1 MNGDVAVV
9 IPALDENQYYPEGDL
24 VKFGDTTLLEWK
36 ISQVLGVAERENI
49 FISTPSE
56 QIIDLA
62 QEYGVQSIKRRDPD
76 GSTRWILESV
86 EPIERKIILWTHVT
100 SPFISAGDYGEM
112 METFFGLPAEY
123 DSLITIYK
131 ESEYIYFQ
139 KEPLNFDV
147 NDYKSRKLLEPV
159 YRVTNGCYITPKESY
174 LLNRKYFGKS
184 PYYYEVDR
192 LTSLEIKD
200 VDHYEIATSL
210 LSMYFKVK
218 EI

>member
-9 IPALDENQYYPEGDL
+9 IPALDVNRYYPEGDL

-36 ISQVLGVAERENI
+36 ISQVLGVAEKENI

-56 QIIDLA
+56 RIIALA
-62 QEYGVQSIKRRDPD
+62 GDYGVQSIKRGDDD
-76 GSTRWILESV
+76 GSAGWILESV
-86 EPIERKIILWTHVT
+86 EPIENKIILWTHVT
-100 SPFISAGDYGEM
+100 SPFISAGDYADM
-112 METFFGLPAEY
+112 MRTFFSLSAEY
-123 DSLITIYK
+123 DSLITMYK
-131 ESEYIYFQ
+131 ESEYVFFQ
-139 KEPLNFDV
+139 NEPLNFDV

-174 LLNRKYFGKS
+174 LQNQKYFGGS
-184 PYYYEVDR
+184 PYYYEVDK

-200 VDHYEIATSL
+200 VDHYQMATSL

>member
-9 IPALDENQYYPEGDL
+9 IPALDVNQYYPEGDL

-36 ISQVLGVAERENI
+36 ISQVLGVAERGNI

-56 QIIDLA
+56 RIIALA
-62 QEYGVQSIKRRDPD
+62 RDYGVQSIRRGDAD
-76 GSTRWILESV
+76 GSAGWILESV
-86 EPIERKIILWTHVT
+86 EPIENKIILWTHVT
-100 SPFISAGDYGEM
+100 SPFISAGDYDDM
-112 METFFGLPAEY
+112 MKTFFSLPVEY
-123 DSLITIYK
+123 DSLITMYK
-131 ESEYIYFQ
+131 ESEYIFFQ
-139 KEPLNFDV
+139 NEPLNFDV

-174 LLNRKYFGKS
+174 LQNHKYFGES
-184 PYYYEVDR
+184 PYYYEVDK

-200 VDHYEIATSL
+200 VDHYEMATSL